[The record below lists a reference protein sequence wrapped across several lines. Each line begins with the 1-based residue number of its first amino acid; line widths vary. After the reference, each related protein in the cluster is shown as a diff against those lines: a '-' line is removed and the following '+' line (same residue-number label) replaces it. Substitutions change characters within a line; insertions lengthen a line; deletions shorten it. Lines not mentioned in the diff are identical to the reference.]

1 MTNNQDIL
9 QLLDLEE
16 AFNETYSVPSKVAQY
31 NWENGL
37 VTQHTTQQ
45 LKDRIEILKTL
56 NVEIEDYI
64 KTASDPQYDYMWKF
78 IPQWNS
84 QIRENTDKI
93 TKYEKIIDER
103 QHIKSFDL
111 PVFE

>member
-1 MTNNQDIL
+1 MIGNSDML

-45 LKDRIEILKTL
+45 LKDRIKILKIV
-56 NVEIEDYI
+56 NVAMQHDVKEI
-64 KTASDPQYDYMWKF
+64 TAEHPKMWKF
-78 IPQWNS
+78 IPQFNL
-84 QIRENTDKI
+84 QIRENTDRI
-93 TKYEKIIDER
+93 AKYEKIIDER
-103 QHIKSFDL
+103 QHIKSFNL

>member
-1 MTNNQDIL
+1 MINNQGML

-16 AFNETYSVPSKVAQY
+16 AYNETYSVPSKVAKY

-56 NVEIEDYI
+56 NVEFEDCI
-64 KTASDPQYDYMWKF
+64 KTASDPHVDMWKF
-78 IPQWNS
+78 IPQWDS
-84 QIRENTDKI
+84 QLRENTDRI
-93 TKYEKIIDER
+93 AKYEKIIDER
-103 QHIKSFDL
+103 QRIQSFDL